1 MLQIIFLFFGIL
13 AMIYLI
19 IIDKSMNDDN
29 KNIISTSNIYPI
41 DIQSINQMNS
51 TNQINPINLITP
63 INTINQINPI
73 KTQILWKNNKNRKQ
87 KRKI

>member
-19 IIDKSMNDDN
+19 ISESVNNNN
-29 KNIISTSNIYPI
+29 KNIISTPNIYPI
-41 DIQSINQMNS
+41 NIQSIN
-51 TNQINPINLITP
+51 
-63 INTINQINPI
+63 PI
-73 KTQILWKNNKNRKQ
+73 KKQILWKNNKNRKQ

>member
-41 DIQSINQMNS
+41 DIQSINPM
-51 TNQINPINLITP
+51 
-63 INTINQINPI
+63 NPI
-73 KTQILWKNNKNRKQ
+73 KNQILWKNNKNRKQ